1 MPFRDVIGH
10 RPVVGLLARSIGR
23 DSLPPSLIF
32 AGPAGVG
39 KRLTAMA
46 AAQALN
52 CLTPAESDDGSRDAC
67 GSCSACTR
75 IARGVH
81 PDVLIVGPGDSGAIK
96 IDQVREIV
104 DRTAYRPFEGKRR
117 VVIVD
122 EADALLIAAQNALLK
137 TLEEPPPSSVF
148 MLVTARPD
156 MLLATVRSR
165 CPRLRFRPL
174 SPGQIAQALMARGY
188 KEADARAVAATADG
202 SVGQALDASA
212 GALVEARDIAERA
225 LVEAGSTPDSQHRI
239 ESAKGLLGAG
249 GAGDRDR
256 LGSHLRAMASLL
268 RDVELLATHADTGA
282 LANPDVRP
290 SIERLA
296 KTYQG
301 ERGIR
306 AFAAV
311 DRALV
316 ALERNAGVKIV
327 ADWLVLQL

>member
-1 MPFRDVIGH
+1 
-10 RPVVGLLARSIGR
+10 
-23 DSLPPSLIF
+23 
-32 AGPAGVG
+32 
-39 KRLTAMA
+39 MA

-52 CLTPAESDDGSRDAC
+52 CATPVEGADGSRDAC
-67 GSCSACTR
+67 GSCTVCAR

-81 PDVLIVGPGDSGAIK
+81 PDVLIVAPGDSGAIK

-122 EADALLIAAQNALLK
+122 EADALMIAAQNALLK

-165 CPRLRFRPL
+165 CPRLLFRPL
-174 SPGQIAQALMARGY
+174 SPGQIARALVARGY
-188 KEADARAVAATADG
+188 KELDARAVAATADG

-212 GALVEARDIAERA
+212 GDLVEDRDIAER
-225 LVEAGSTPDSQHRI
+225 VMMEAGSAPDLRRRI
-239 ESAKGLLGAG
+239 QSAHGLLGASG
-249 GAGDRDR
+249 TDRDR
-256 LGSHLRAMASLL
+256 LRSRLRAMASLL
-268 RDVELLATHADTGA
+268 RDVELLATRADAGA

-296 KTYQG
+296 KAYQG
-301 ERGIR
+301 ERGIC

-316 ALERNAGVKIV
+316 GLERNAGVKIV